1 MSSIQIL
8 GVTYHGP
15 ADGDY
20 GVFTDPKN
28 GRVFAGSHANGRGR
42 VGVYTCP
49 RQGKGFVE
57 CDADGKEHGRHL
69 VCFADGYTEYWL
81 YEHGNRKD
89 YAVLFADGR
98 CEYNGKD
105 CSADFPAFVKL
116 KAKVLP
122 IKARP
127 RAHSRQSC
135 ICPTHPPTRSPQIR
149 PSAIFCTRRS
159 SPRPTPPRCA
169 PAAAADPHG
178 RLTQPT
184 TAAMHRTSNLDDA
197 LAACVVRPSAVTCPP
212 CTSSEPPAPPLR
224 PPRATRRRGASQ
236 FAAGCTSPSHTP
248 HVAHAHRQRA
258 LPSRSVRTALR
269 PHRLNL

>member
-127 RAHSRQSC
+127 IAHSRRIPHSPHIHPVPHRPPIGPSC
-135 ICPTHPPTRSPQIR
+135 FDI
-149 PSAIFCTRRS
+149 RRS
-159 SPRPTPPRCA
+159 SLEPTLPRCA
-169 PAAAADPHG
+169 PLRRAPWP
-178 RLTQPT
+178 RETI
-184 TAAMHRTSNLDDA
+184 RT
-197 LAACVVRPSAVTCPP
+197 
-212 CTSSEPPAPPLR
+212 
-224 PPRATRRRGASQ
+224 G
-236 FAAGCTSPSHTP
+236 
-248 HVAHAHRQRA
+248 
-258 LPSRSVRTALR
+258 
-269 PHRLNL
+269 